1 MFFYWIKPLV
11 MTKFLEIRTNKKI
24 LFFKIKYQ
32 RLKYTDKKLIIE

>member
-1 MFFYWIKPLV
+1 MFFHWFKPLV

-24 LFFKIKYQ
+24 LFLKIKYQ